1 MKQIVLQFISGADA
15 HKEQTFDV
23 SEDLS
28 ITIGREATNKIV
40 VADTEIMVS
49 RKHATIR
56 FASTFDSTEENPQYE
71 LIIVDSSSNGTFVN
85 GKKVNQSVP
94 VTDED
99 EIQLGEKGP
108 KLKLT
113 CFPKQAKAT
122 RIMEAS
128 KEKETIVTPRFTAS
142 TSSAPAS
149 APSPRQTTTDYS
161 TSQSSTSASSKP
173 TTSNNLM
180 KLVGG
185 GLAVLFGVGGAGVYY
200 YQQNKVSKAP
210 IERQIEKPVE
220 KQKSEPKDALPQKI
234 LSEWAG
240 ATVRI
245 TAFWQMVD
253 SETNSPVYHKFDIA
267 DFSGQK
273 IPVYR
278 KKGNSIEPLL
288 TSNPIEGDRIFGGMV
303 VGTGFV
309 VSKDGMIMTNANIIE
324 KWMDPFEFPNR
335 GIVIEEHKAEKSKDQ
350 PKTSI
355 YEITP
360 EQFSSL
366 KDWKP
371 VIVQHPNI
379 PTDSKSM
386 KGKSK
391 QPAEPEKVVKLI
403 GQNTLLEVKFPGS
416 DLKLKGRL
424 VVLSEKHNVALIKV
438 DVASPIKA
446 LELDNN
452 VQSSTV
458 SGGERVVMLGYPA
471 MSSKIYISQEKFKNL
486 DTNTSDDIP
495 DDLKSFS
502 EINTVSVAEGI
513 ISKIPANRT
522 EGKKSRTTSSTAI
535 ASRGDYIEMSMNYS
549 GEGNSGGPVFNTDGK
564 VIGIFT
570 SNISGKDIGA
580 NIGLAVPISYG
591 LELLNPTQRI
601 VK

>member
-122 RIMEAS
+122 RIMAAS
-128 KEKETIVTPRFTAS
+128 KEKETIVTPRFTTS
-142 TSSAPAS
+142 ISSAPAGT
-149 APSPRQTTTDYS
+149 PSPRQTTTDYS
-161 TSQSSTSASSKP
+161 TSQSSTPASSKP

-185 GLAVLFGVGGAGVYY
+185 GLAVLFGVGGAGMYY
-200 YQQNKVSKAP
+200 YQQNKVSNIAVIEENTNRSK
-210 IERQIEKPVE
+210 ERQKPE
-220 KQKSEPKDALPQKI
+220 IKDTLPQKI

-240 ATVRI
+240 ATVDI
-245 TAFWQMVD
+245 TAHWQMID
-253 SETNSPVYHKFDIA
+253 SETNKPVYHKFHQSELFNIKRPLYEKQ
-267 DFSGQK
+267 SNGEIQ
-273 IPVYR
+273 PV
-278 KKGNSIEPLL
+278 L
-288 TSNPIEGDRIFGGMV
+288 TSDPEQGYGIFGGIAT
-303 VGTGFV
+303 GTGFV

-324 KWMDPFEFPNR
+324 RWVDPFSFERDGYAGNY
-335 GIVIEEHKAEKSKDQ
+335 EEDKKSGE
-350 PKTSI
+350 
-355 YEITP
+355 Y
-360 EQFSSL
+360 SL
-366 KDWKP
+366 KN
-371 VIVQHPNI
+371 VSSI
-379 PTDSKSM
+379 TDKQFDSLKNWNLSDIKYSNWDNQKLHSKLGHSQ
-386 KGKSK
+386 KAK
-391 QPAEPEKVVKLI
+391 I
-403 GQNTLLEVKFPGS
+403 FGQNILIEVKFPGS
-416 DLKLKGRL
+416 NLKLKARH
-424 VVLSEKHNVALIKV
+424 VVSSERHNVALIKV

-446 LELDNN
+446 LELDINA
-452 VQSSTV
+452 QYGTV
-458 SGGERVVMLGYPA
+458 KGGERVVMLGYPA
-471 MSSKIYISQEKFKNL
+471 MSSQTYFTQQSTKSKDLNSNVANSKN
-486 DTNTSDDIP
+486 NTSVV
-495 DDLKSFS
+495 
-502 EINTVSVAEGI
+502 NTVSVAEGI
-513 ISKIPANRT
+513 ISKVPA
-522 EGKKSRTTSSTAI
+522 SRMEEKRSSSTEAKAF

-549 GEGNSGGPVFNTDGK
+549 GEGNSGGPVFNAEGK

-570 SNISGKDIGA
+570 SNISSKDVGA